1 MNLVSKIVLEQLPH
15 LPGIYLFKKQDGT
28 VLYIGKA
35 KDLKKRVSSYFS
47 KQATDWKIDM
57 LLKEATGIEYILT
70 KTDTEALLLEADLVK
85 RYQPKFN
92 VLLKS
97 GQPFLYLLITNDPL
111 PELEIV
117 RNKKIKGSYYGPF
130 IHKQQARSVHHYLVD
145 TFQLYQCNKKI
156 ENGCLDYHLGRCA
169 GTCLKNFNT
178 ADYLFRIQLLKQALD
193 GKPKE
198 FLREIQE
205 KIKEYS
211 AQMAFEKAKN
221 LTNYAKNIDLI
232 FNTIKLKFSPAR
244 YNKDILVATLPHH
257 IDTLYKE
264 AANEL
269 KNILQLPSAPRS
281 IDCFDISH
289 FQSQYIVGSCVRFYD
304 GMPDKNAFR
313 RFKIK
318 TLTEQ
323 NDYEA
328 LKEIVSRRY
337 KNPDELPDLVVIDG
351 GKGQRN
357 MVLPLLKSTTCVSL
371 AKKEERLFSD
381 AHPEGYILDIHTP
394 VGKLLISLRDYAH
407 HFAITY
413 HRLLRS
419 KGSDENG
426 QLHHRKPGTYQ

>member
-1 MNLVSKIVLEQLPH
+1 MDKQFIERLPH
-15 LPGIYLFKKQDGT
+15 LPGIYLFKKADGT

-35 KDLKKRVSSYFS
+35 KDLKKRVGSYFS

-57 LLKEATGIEYILT
+57 LLQEAISLEHILT
-70 KTDTEALLLEADLVK
+70 KTDIEALLLEADLIK

-97 GQPFLYLLITNDPL
+97 GQPFVWLLITNDPL
-111 PELEIV
+111 PDIEIV
-117 RNKKIKGSYYGPF
+117 RNKKAKGTYYGPF
-130 IHKQQARSVHHYLVD
+130 IHKQQARAVHRYLVE
-145 TFQLYQCNKKI
+145 TFQLYRCNKKI
-156 ENGCLDYHLGRCA
+156 ENGCLDYHIGRCA
-169 GTCLKNFNT
+169 GTCMKKFNT
-178 ADYLFRIQLLKQALD
+178 TDYLFRIELMRQALD
-193 GKPKE
+193 GNPKK
-198 FLREIQE
+198 FLEEISK
-205 KIKEYS
+205 KIKQYS
-211 AQMAFEKAKN
+211 AELAFEKAKN
-221 LTNYAKNIDLI
+221 LKNYAESIDLI

-244 YNKDILVATLPHH
+244 YNKDILVATLPHQ

-264 AANEL
+264 AADEL
-269 KNILQLPSAPRS
+269 KTMLHLSAPPRS

-304 GMPDKNAFR
+304 GMPEKNAFR

-318 TLTEQ
+318 TLVEQ

-328 LKEIVSRRY
+328 LREIVARRY
-337 KNPDELPDLVVIDG
+337 KNPDELPDLLVIDG

-357 MVLPLLKSTTCVSL
+357 MVLPLLEKTPCVSL

-381 AHPEGYILDIHTP
+381 AHPEGYVLDIHTP

-407 HFAITY
+407 HFAVTY

-419 KGSDENG
+419 KGNDENR
-426 QLHHRKPGTYQ
+426 QSNYRKPRTY

>member
-1 MNLVSKIVLEQLPH
+1 MNKTVTEQLPH

-35 KDLKKRVSSYFS
+35 KDLKKRVSSYFT

-57 LLKEATGIEYILT
+57 LLQEATGIEHILT

-111 PELEIV
+111 PQLEIV
-117 RNKKIKGSYYGPF
+117 RTKKKKGAYYGPF
-130 IHKQQARSVHHYLVD
+130 IHKTQARAVHRYLVE

-169 GTCLKNFNT
+169 GTCLKNFNA
-178 ADYLFRIQLLKQALD
+178 ADYLFRIELMKQALD
-193 GKPKE
+193 GKPKK
-198 FLREIQE
+198 FLEEVQK

-211 AQMAFEKAKN
+211 AQLAFEKAKN
-221 LTNYAKNIDLI
+221 LKNYADSIDLI
-232 FNTIKLKFSPAR
+232 FNTIKLKFSPAK
-244 YNKDILVATLPHH
+244 YNKDILVATLPHE
-257 IDTLYKE
+257 IDTLYKN
-264 AANEL
+264 AAQEL
-269 KNILQLPSAPRS
+269 KTVLQLPSAPRS

-304 GMPDKNAFR
+304 GLPEKNAFR

-318 TLTEQ
+318 TLVEQ

-328 LKEIVSRRY
+328 LREIVSRRY

-357 MVLPLLKSTTCVSL
+357 MVLPLLKNTPCVSL

-394 VGKLLISLRDYAH
+394 IGKLLISLRDYAH

-419 KGSDENG
+419 KGSDENR
-426 QLHHRKPGTYQ
+426 QLHHRKPGTDK

>member
-1 MNLVSKIVLEQLPH
+1 MNKTVTEQLPH
-15 LPGIYLFKKQDGT
+15 LPGIYIFKKQDGT

-35 KDLKKRVSSYFS
+35 KDLKKRVSSYFT
-47 KQATDWKIDM
+47 KQATDWKVDM
-57 LLKEATGIEYILT
+57 LLQEAATVEHILT

-97 GQPFLYLLITNDPL
+97 GQPFLYLLITNEPL
-111 PELEIV
+111 PRLEIV
-117 RNKKIKGSYYGPF
+117 RTKKNKGIYYGPF
-130 IHKQQARSVHHYLVD
+130 IHKRQAREVYRYLIE

-156 ENGCLDYHLGRCA
+156 DNGCLDYHLGRCA
-169 GTCLKNFNT
+169 GTCLKNFQSS
-178 ADYLFRIQLLKQALD
+178 DYLFRINLMKQALD
-193 GKPKE
+193 GKTE
-198 FLREIQE
+198 QFLKSIQE

-211 AQMAFEKAKN
+211 AHLAFEKAKN
-221 LTNYAKNIDLI
+221 LKNYADSIDLI
-232 FNTIKLKFSPAR
+232 FSTLKLKFSPTK
-244 YNKDILVATLPHH
+244 YTKEILIATLPHE
-257 IDTLYKE
+257 IDTLYKN
-264 AANEL
+264 AADEL
-269 KNILQLPSAPRS
+269 KQILQLPSPPRS

-289 FQSQYIVGSCVRFYD
+289 FQSQYIVGSCIRFCD
-304 GMPDKNAFR
+304 GLPDKNAFR

-328 LKEIVSRRY
+328 LREIVNRRY

-357 MVLPLLKSTTCVSL
+357 MVLPLLKNTPCVSL

-381 AHPEGYILDIHTP
+381 AHPEGYVLDIHTP
-394 VGKLLISLRDYAH
+394 FGKLLISLRDYAH

-419 KGSDENG
+419 KGSDENR
-426 QLHHRKPGTYQ
+426 QLHHRKPGTHK

>member
-1 MNLVSKIVLEQLPH
+1 MNKTVTDTLPH
-15 LPGIYLFKKQDGT
+15 LPGIYLFKKEDGT

-47 KQATDWKIDM
+47 KQSTDWKIDM
-57 LLKEATGIEYILT
+57 LLQEATGLEHILT

-111 PELEIV
+111 PKLEIV
-117 RNKKIKGSYYGPF
+117 RTKKAKGTYYGPF
-130 IHKQQARSVHHYLVD
+130 IHKQQARAVHRYLID
-145 TFQLYQCNKKI
+145 TFQLVQCNKKI

-178 ADYLFRIQLLKQALD
+178 ADYLFRIDLMRQALD
-193 GKPKE
+193 GKPKA
-198 FLREIQE
+198 FLDEIQK

-221 LTNYAKNIDLI
+221 LKNYADSIDLI

-244 YNKDILVATLPHH
+244 YNKDILIATLPHQ
-257 IDTLYKE
+257 IDELYK
-264 AANEL
+264 AAGQEL
-269 KNILQLPSAPRS
+269 QSVLQLPTIPRS

-304 GMPDKNAFR
+304 GMPDKNNFR

-318 TLTEQ
+318 TLIEQ
-323 NDYEA
+323 NDYES
-328 LKEIVSRRY
+328 LREIVARRY

-357 MVLPLLKSTTCVSL
+357 MVLPLLQQTPCVSL
-371 AKKEERLFSD
+371 AKREERLFSD
-381 AHPEGYILDIHTP
+381 THPEGYVLDIHTP
-394 VGKLLISLRDYAH
+394 LGKLLISLRDYAH

-419 KGSDENG
+419 KGNNENG
-426 QLHHRKPGTYQ
+426 KLHHGKPGTDQ